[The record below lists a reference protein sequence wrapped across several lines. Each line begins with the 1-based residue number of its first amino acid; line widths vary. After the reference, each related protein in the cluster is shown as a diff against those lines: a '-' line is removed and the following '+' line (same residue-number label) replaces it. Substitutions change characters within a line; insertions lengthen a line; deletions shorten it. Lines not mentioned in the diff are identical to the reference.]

1 VPDKKAPQKSGG
13 EVIKPVAAAAS
24 KPETRATAK
33 QASFPIVGVGASAGG
48 LEAFTQLLSALP
60 EHLGMAFVCMPHLDP
75 NRESAM
81 TELLS
86 HETKMPVLKAEHGM
100 RVKPDHVY
108 VIPPNTELTIAN
120 FVLQLSSRRRGE
132 MSPPPVEVKEPAKK
146 PVEHESLKRQINQL
160 KHELAATK
168 EYLQSIIEERK
179 ATDEELQLANEE
191 IRSANEELRST
202 NEELQTS
209 KEELES
215 ANEEL
220 NTVNKEMQH
229 RNQQISQLTNDLTN
243 LLNSV
248 NMAIVMVGPDL
259 RVRRFT
265 LQAEKMLGL
274 GSIDIGRPLSTVR
287 FKMDLHDLEQ
297 KALDVIR
304 DVLPQSVPLVDD
316 NGNKRVIRITP
327 YRTSENKIEG
337 VVLTMPEGEAK

>member
-1 VPDKKAPQKSGG
+1 MPDKKTPPKSGG
-13 EVIKPVAAAAS
+13 EAIKPLAAAAS

-60 EHLGMAFVCMPHLDP
+60 EHLGMGFLCVPNLDP

-81 TELLS
+81 TDLLS

-100 RVKPDHVY
+100 PVKPDHVY
-108 VIPPNTELTIAN
+108 LIPPNTELTIAN
-120 FVLQLSSRRRGE
+120 FVLQLSSGRRGE
-132 MSPPPVEVKEPAKK
+132 MLSPLVNVKETAKK
-146 PVEHESLKRQINQL
+146 AVAESLKRQINQL

-168 EYLQSIIEERK
+168 EYLQSIIEDRE
-179 ATDEELQLANEE
+179 ATNEELQSANEE
-191 IRSANEELRST
+191 IRSANEELQST

-209 KEELES
+209 KEQLES
-215 ANEEL
+215 ASEEL
-220 NTVNKEMQH
+220 NTVSEEMQH

-248 NMAIVMVGPDL
+248 NMPIVMVGPDL

-265 LQAEKMLGL
+265 LQAEKILGL
-274 GSIDIGRPLSTVR
+274 SSIDIGRPLSTVR

-304 DVLPQSVPLVDD
+304 DVLPQHLPVVDE
-316 NGNKRVIRITP
+316 NGNSHIVRITP
-327 YRTSENKIEG
+327 YRTSDNKIEG
-337 VVLTMPEGEAK
+337 VVLTMPDGEAK